1 MNPIDISQSLRQFET
16 HLMNNPRTIF
26 SARFGDG
33 KTYFLNHYI
42 ELHSDDT
49 VFVTVH
55 PINYSVA
62 KNEDVFEYIKRDILY
77 VLSKDQNFK
86 EVDWTKVKETLFD
99 YDNLLEVADK
109 IGENVPFS
117 NLLLM
122 PFHLFKKVDDKYA
135 IDKFFD
141 RFNEKQGG
149 LFELDEFTVAIKETV
164 AKIQSA
170 GKKCTLLIEDLDRL
184 DPGHLFRILNVLG
197 AHIDE
202 DAESNKFGFDNIIL
216 SFDFETTKHLFR
228 HFYGDQADYDGYMSK
243 FLSHTPFYYSI
254 TNIARENLRSFL
266 QDNCGVSPEMMQS
279 ELFCRTTER
288 GALMSLNNIID
299 SLSVRDIAKI
309 MDSLETQVSPDS
321 VTCQSYKIDTCCPI
335 TSLLAVIAR
344 MNEQFR
350 HDKLVEILTSS
361 IDGVKI
367 MDACILF
374 DERIFNGMFEIKRE
388 HFELDHQIGE
398 DGFQK
403 IRYQRMMGGVPNPT
417 KIKDIV
423 GKALQSVYPLVHDC
437 RPVNA

>member
-1 MNPIDISQSLRQFET
+1 MNPIDITEPLRQFET
-16 HLMNNPRTIF
+16 HLTNNPRTIF

-42 ELHSDDT
+42 EQHSDDT
-49 VFVTVH
+49 VFVMVY

-62 KNEDVFEYIKRDILY
+62 KNEDVFEYIKRDILC
-77 VLSKDQNFK
+77 VLSKDPNFK
-86 EVDWTKVKETLFD
+86 EVDWAKVKDTLCD
-99 YDNLLEVADK
+99 YDNMLEVADR

-164 AKIQSA
+164 TKIQST
-170 GKKCTLLIEDLDRL
+170 GKKCILLIEDLDRI

-202 DAESNKFGFDNIIL
+202 DAESNKFGFDRIIL
-216 SFDFETTKHLFR
+216 SFDYETTKYLFH
-228 HFYGDQADYDGYMSK
+228 HFYGNKADYNGYMSK

-254 TNIARENLRSFL
+254 KNIARENLKIFL
-266 QDNCGVSPEMMQS
+266 RDNCGVNPDMMQS
-279 ELFCRTTER
+279 ELFCKTTER
-288 GALMSLNNIID
+288 GTLMSLNDIVD

-309 MDSLETQVSPDS
+309 MDSIETQVSSKP
-321 VTCQSYKIDTCCPI
+321 VVYKSYKINPCCSI
-335 TSLLAVIAR
+335 TLLLAVIAR
-344 MNEQFR
+344 MNESFL
-350 HDKLVEILTSS
+350 HDKLVDILTSS
-361 IDGVKI
+361 IDGIKI

-374 DERIFNGMFEIKRE
+374 DERILNGMFEIKME
-388 HFELDHQIGE
+388 NHELDYYVGK
-398 DGFQK
+398 DGFLK
-403 IRYQRMMGGVPNPT
+403 ISYQRMLGGIANPT

-423 GKALQSVYPLVHDC
+423 GNALQSVYSLVYDC

>member
-16 HLMNNPRTIF
+16 HLINNPRTIF

-42 ELHSDDT
+42 EEHSDDT
-49 VFVTVH
+49 VFVTIH

-62 KNEDVFEYIKRDILY
+62 RNEDVFEYIKRDVLC
-77 VLSKDQNFK
+77 VLSKDPNFK
-86 EVDWTKVKETLFD
+86 EIDWTKVKDTLCD
-99 YDNLLEVADK
+99 YDTMLEVADK

-216 SFDFETTKHLFR
+216 SFDFETTKYLFH
-228 HFYGDQADYDGYMSK
+228 HFYGNKADYDGYMSK

-254 TNIARENLRSFL
+254 TNIARENLRTFL
-266 QDNCGVSPEMMQS
+266 QDNCGVSPEMLQS

-288 GALMSLNNIID
+288 GALMSLNDIID

-309 MDSLETQVSPDS
+309 MDSLETQVSTTPIMYE
-321 VTCQSYKIDTCCPI
+321 SYKINTCCPI

-344 MNEQFR
+344 MNESFR
-350 HDKLVEILTSS
+350 HDKLVDILTSS

-374 DERIFNGMFEIKRE
+374 DKRIFNGMFEIKRE

-398 DGFQK
+398 DDFQK
-403 IRYQRMMGGVPNPT
+403 IHYQRMMGGVANPT

-423 GKALQSVYPLVHDC
+423 GNALQSVYPLVHDC

>member
-1 MNPIDISQSLRQFET
+1 MNPIDISQSLHQFET
-16 HLMNNPRTIF
+16 HLANNPRTIF

-33 KTYFLNHYI
+33 KTYFINHYI
-42 ELHSDDT
+42 QQHSDDSF
-49 VFVTVH
+49 FVIVR

-62 KNEDVFEYIKRDILY
+62 KNEDVFEYIKRDVLC
-77 VLSKDQNFK
+77 VLSKDPTFK
-86 EVDWTKVKETLFD
+86 EVDWEKVKETLCD

-135 IDKFFD
+135 IDKFFA

-149 LFELDEFTVAIKETV
+149 LFELDDFTVAIKETV
-164 AKIQSA
+164 AKIQST
-170 GKKCTLLIEDLDRL
+170 GRKCILFIEDLDRL

-216 SFDFETTKHLFR
+216 SFDFETTKHLFH
-228 HFYGDQADYDGYMSK
+228 HFYGIKADYDGYMSK

-254 TNIARENLRSFL
+254 TNIAKDNLKTLL
-266 QDNCGVSPEMMQS
+266 QDACGVSPDMMNS

-288 GALMSLNNIID
+288 GTLMSLNDIID
-299 SLSVRDIAKI
+299 SLSVRDIVKI
-309 MDSLETQVSPDS
+309 MDSLETQVFLEPIF
-321 VTCQSYKIDTCCPI
+321 CESYRINPCCPI
-335 TSLLAVIAR
+335 TLLLAVIVR
-344 MNEQFR
+344 MNESFR
-350 HDKLVEILTSS
+350 HDKLVDMLTSS

-374 DERIFNGMFEIKRE
+374 DERIFNGMFEIKKEKYELE
-388 HFELDHQIGE
+388 HHIGN
-398 DGFQK
+398 DDFQTVS
-403 IRYQRMMGGVPNPT
+403 YQRMLGGVQNPT

-423 GKALQSVYPLVHDC
+423 GKALKFVYPLIHDC